1 MLTHILV
8 KDLAIVSGLE
18 LDFEAGMTALT
29 GETGAGKSILIDALG
44 LVLGDKAEAQLV
56 RAGCERAEI
65 MAGFDLSACPEA
77 RDWLRDQDLDTGDEC
92 LVRRLLMR
100 QGRSRAYI
108 NGHPATGAQLQ
119 SLGERLVDI
128 HGQHAHQSLLLA
140 VHQRDLLDD
149 YGDTRDPASQV
160 ADLYRVYRGCD
171 QRLERLRA
179 ESTDRAARLELLR
192 YQVEE
197 LAGLDLDA
205 AAILDLDREQK
216 RLAHLGELQGTTGR
230 LLQRLYEAEP
240 SLHAEL
246 SQAGSDLETLSGLDE
261 RLSTTRELV
270 ESAAIQVEEAATNL
284 RRYLDEL
291 DLDPGL
297 MEQVEKRLTQV
308 HDLARKYRIPPERIP
323 ETLQALHEELETLER
338 DDTVLESLAGE
349 RDQARAAFLAAAERL
364 SDARSQAAQGLSE
377 TVTKAMQEIGMGGGR
392 FAAEVTRVPPEAA
405 TAQGLD
411 RVEFLVSANPGQP
424 VQPLA
429 KVASGGELSR
439 ISLGLQVATAECG
452 AVPTLIFDEVDVG
465 IGGGVAE
472 IVGGLLR
479 TLGGARQVLCVTHLP
494 QVAAQAHNHLLVRKL
509 TRAGQTYTAIESLG
523 TAERVDEVARMLGG
537 REITRKTLDHAREI
551 IERSQ
556 LVGWVEDETQRGE
569 SRHCRVS
576 FLNPAYSDLE
586 CAGKAARLNRAP
598 ATGDTK

>member
-8 KDLAIVSGLE
+8 TDLAIVSGLE

-44 LVLGDKAEAQLV
+44 LVLGDKADAQLV

-65 MAGFDLSACPEA
+65 IAGFDLRASPEA
-77 RDWLRDQDLDTGDEC
+77 RDWLAGQDLDAGDDC

-119 SLGERLVDI
+119 GLGERLVDI
-128 HGQHAHQSLLLA
+128 HGQHAHQSLLRA
-140 VHQRDLLDD
+140 AHQRALLDD
-149 YGDTRDPASQV
+149 YGDMSDLAAQV
-160 ADLYRVYRGCD
+160 ADLYRTYREHD
-171 QRLERLRA
+171 QRLDRLRA
-179 ESTDRAARLELLR
+179 ESADRAARLELLR

-197 LAGLDLDA
+197 LTDLDLDA
-205 AAILDLDREQK
+205 AAIRELDQEQK
-216 RLAHLGELQGTTGR
+216 RLANLGELQGTTGR
-230 LLQRLYEAEP
+230 LLQRLYEGEP

-246 SQAGSDLETLSGLDE
+246 SHAGADLETLSDLDA
-261 RLSTTRELV
+261 RLSATRELV
-270 ESAAIQVEEAATNL
+270 VGAAIQVEEAAANL

-297 MEQVEKRLTQV
+297 LEQVEQRLTQV
-308 HDLARKYRIPPERIP
+308 HDLARKYRVPPDRIP
-323 ETLQALHEELETLER
+323 ETLQAMRAELEALER
-338 DDTVLESLAGE
+338 DDMALETLAE
-349 RDQARAAFLAAAERL
+349 ECDRARAALLTAAEQL
-364 SDARSQAAQGLSE
+364 SDARSRTAQRLSE
-377 TVTKAMQEIGMGGGR
+377 TVTKAMQGLGMSGGR
-392 FAAEVTRVPPEAA
+392 FAVEVTRVRPESA
-405 TAQGLD
+405 TARGLD

-424 VQPLA
+424 MQPLA

-472 IVGGLLR
+472 IVGDLLR
-479 TLGGARQVLCVTHLP
+479 TLGGTRQVLCVTHLP

-509 TRAGQTYTAIESLG
+509 TRAGQTYTDIENLG
-523 TAERVDEVARMLGG
+523 AAERVDEVARMLGG
-537 REITRKTLDHAREI
+537 REITRKTLDHAREM

-556 LVGWVEDETQRGE
+556 
-569 SRHCRVS
+569 
-576 FLNPAYSDLE
+576 
-586 CAGKAARLNRAP
+586 RLSKN
-598 ATGDTK
+598 

>member
-1 MLTHILV
+1 
-8 KDLAIVSGLE
+8 
-18 LDFEAGMTALT
+18 
-29 GETGAGKSILIDALG
+29 
-44 LVLGDKAEAQLV
+44 
-56 RAGCERAEI
+56 
-65 MAGFDLSACPEA
+65 MARFDLNAWPEA
-77 RDWLRDQDLDTGDEC
+77 RDWLRDLDLDAGDDC

-108 NGHPATGAQLQ
+108 NGHPATRAQLQ

-128 HGQHAHQSLLLA
+128 HGQHAHQSLLRA

-160 ADLYRVYRGCD
+160 ADLYRVYRDCD
-171 QRLERLRA
+171 QRLGRLRA

-197 LAGLDLDA
+197 LTGLDLDA

-246 SQAGSDLETLSGLDE
+246 SQASSDLETLSGLDE
-261 RLSTTRELV
+261 RLSTTHELL
-270 ESAAIQVEEAATNL
+270 EGAAIQVEEAAANL

-297 MEQVEKRLTQV
+297 MEQVEQRLTQV

-323 ETLQALHEELETLER
+323 ETLQALREELETLER
-338 DDTVLESLAGE
+338 DDTAPETLAGE
-349 RDQARAAFLAAAERL
+349 RDQARAAFLAASERL
-364 SDARSQAAQGLSE
+364 SDTHSQAAQRLSE
-377 TVTKAMQEIGMGGGR
+377 TVTKAMQELGMGGGR

-424 VQPLA
+424 MQPLA

-452 AVPTLIFDEVDVG
+452 AVPTLVFDEVDVG

-509 TRAGQTYTAIESLG
+509 TRVGQTYTAIESLG
-523 TAERVDEVARMLGG
+523 TAERVDEVARMLGN
-537 REITRKTLDHAREI
+537 REITRKTLDHAREM

-556 LVGWVEDETQRGE
+556 LVG
-569 SRHCRVS
+569 
-576 FLNPAYSDLE
+576 
-586 CAGKAARLNRAP
+586 
-598 ATGDTK
+598 

>member
-8 KDLAIVSGLE
+8 KDLAIVSALE

-44 LVLGDKAEAQLV
+44 LVLGDKADAKLV

-65 MAGFDLSACPEA
+65 MARFDLNACPEA
-77 RDWLRDQDLDTGDEC
+77 RDWLRDLDLDAGDDC

-108 NGHPATGAQLQ
+108 NGHPATRAQLQ

-128 HGQHAHQSLLLA
+128 HGQHAHQSLLRA

-160 ADLYRVYRGCD
+160 ADLYRVYRDCD
-171 QRLERLRA
+171 QRLGRLRA

-197 LAGLDLDA
+197 LTGLDLDA

-230 LLQRLYEAEP
+230 LLQRLYETEP

-246 SQAGSDLETLSGLDE
+246 SQASSDLETLSGLDE
-261 RLSTTRELV
+261 RLSTTHELL
-270 ESAAIQVEEAATNL
+270 EGAAIQVEEAAANL

-297 MEQVEKRLTQV
+297 MEQVEQRLTQV

-323 ETLQALHEELETLER
+323 ETLQALREELETLER
-338 DDTVLESLAGE
+338 DDTAPETLAGE
-349 RDQARAAFLAAAERL
+349 RDQARAAFLAASERL
-364 SDARSQAAQGLSE
+364 SDTHSQAAQRLSE
-377 TVTKAMQEIGMGGGR
+377 TVTKAMQELGMGGGR

-424 VQPLA
+424 MQPLA

-452 AVPTLIFDEVDVG
+452 AVPTLVFDEVDVG

-509 TRAGQTYTAIESLG
+509 TRVGQTYTAIESLG
-523 TAERVDEVARMLGG
+523 TAERVDEVARMLGN
-537 REITRKTLDHAREI
+537 REITRKTLDHAREM

-556 LVGWVEDETQRGE
+556 LVG
-569 SRHCRVS
+569 
-576 FLNPAYSDLE
+576 
-586 CAGKAARLNRAP
+586 
-598 ATGDTK
+598 